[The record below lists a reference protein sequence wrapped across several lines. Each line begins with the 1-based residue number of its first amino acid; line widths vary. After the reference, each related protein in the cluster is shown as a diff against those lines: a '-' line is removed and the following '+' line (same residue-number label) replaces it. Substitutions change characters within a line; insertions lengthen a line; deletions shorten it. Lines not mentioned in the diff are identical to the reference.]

1 MRKNKSQEKFR
12 PVEIIG
18 FLVVVII
25 VLYLISTVY
34 NLAENF
40 FFQFSWGKADLC
52 EMSLMS
58 GAEAQEIGD
67 SDAINEI
74 LTDRFEMRDKL
85 NCPVFIP
92 SDRAKNMSTLVAI
105 LFFWIAFYLTYKVVS
120 KFQPKN

>member
-1 MRKNKSQEKFR
+1 MRKNKSQKKFR

-74 LTDRFEMRDKL
+74 LTDRFEM
-85 NCPVFIP
+85 
-92 SDRAKNMSTLVAI
+92 
-105 LFFWIAFYLTYKVVS
+105 
-120 KFQPKN
+120 